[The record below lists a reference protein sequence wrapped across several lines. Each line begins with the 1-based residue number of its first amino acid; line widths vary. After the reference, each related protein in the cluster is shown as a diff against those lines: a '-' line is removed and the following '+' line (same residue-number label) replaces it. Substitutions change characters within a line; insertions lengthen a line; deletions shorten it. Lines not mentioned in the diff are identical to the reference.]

1 MKDNILLLKDLLEPS
16 KKKPIYNYMTSIS
29 KNVYIDDIV
38 NEYNKAYHRTI
49 KMEPLDVKS
58 GSYVKYN
65 INSSDKDPK
74 FQVCYHLI
82 ITKFENIFAK
92 EYTSNWSE

>member
-16 KKKPIYNYMTSIS
+16 KKTIYNYMTLIS

-58 GSYVKYN
+58 GNYVKCN

-74 FQVCYHLI
+74 FQVRYHLI
-82 ITKFENIFAK
+82 ITKCENIFAK

>member
-1 MKDNILLLKDLLEPS
+1 
-16 KKKPIYNYMTSIS
+16 MTSIS

-58 GSYVKYN
+58 GNYVKCN

-74 FQVCYHLI
+74 FQVRYHLI
-82 ITKFENIFAK
+82 ITKYENFFAK
-92 EYTSNWSE
+92 VYTSNWSE

>member
-16 KKKPIYNYMTSIS
+16 KKTIYNYMTLIS

-58 GSYVKYN
+58 GNYVKCN

-74 FQVCYHLI
+74 FQVRYHLI
-82 ITKFENIFAK
+82 ITKYENIFAK